1 MTAAGPP
8 ILVLP
13 DTNVF
18 AAYLGR
24 GDRPLRD
31 ALDRLIR
38 ARRVRVAPP
47 VRFEVS
53 RGIRRQPQFDYVR
66 GLLTAFGGAEL
77 RASDWDGAAG
87 LARAAAGSPGK
98 HRVQM
103 ADLLLATVA
112 ARLGAAVWSRD
123 PDFRD
128 RLGPHVPALGLYHP

>member
-1 MTAAGPP
+1 MAAGPA
-8 ILVLP
+8 LVLP

-47 VRFEVS
+47 VRFEVL
-53 RGIRRQPQFDYVR
+53 RGIRRQAQFDYVR

-77 RASDWDGAAG
+77 RASDWDEAAG
-87 LARAAAGSPGK
+87 LARAAAASPANTACRWPTCCWRSSRRDSG
-98 HRVQM
+98 RRSGP
-103 ADLLLATVA
+103 ATRTSA
-112 ARLGAAVWSRD
+112 TASARTS
-123 PDFRD
+123 P
-128 RLGPHVPALGLYHP
+128 P